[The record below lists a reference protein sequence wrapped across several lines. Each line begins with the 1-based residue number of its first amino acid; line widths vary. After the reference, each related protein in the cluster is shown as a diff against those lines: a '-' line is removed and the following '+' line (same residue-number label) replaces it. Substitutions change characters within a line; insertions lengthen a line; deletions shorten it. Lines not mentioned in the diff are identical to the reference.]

1 MTNLLIRQYFMN
13 AKLKNIIDHLGDDFE
28 KQNLIE
34 RKRRID
40 AQIKDYIDLY
50 TSQVL
55 TSDQEEIVI
64 EMIHHLMTLQSH
76 FSHLINFIRSI
87 NLN

>member
-1 MTNLLIRQYFMN
+1 MN

-34 RKRRID
+34 RKKRID

-50 TSQVL
+50 SSKVL
-55 TSDQEEIVI
+55 TTNQEEIVI
-64 EMIHHLMTLQSH
+64 ETIYHLMTIQSH
-76 FSHLINFIRSI
+76 FSHLINFIRSL

>member
-1 MTNLLIRQYFMN
+1 METKKFILIN
-13 AKLKNIIDHLGDDFE
+13 HLGDDFE

-64 EMIHHLMTLQSH
+64 ETIHHLMTLLSH

>member
-1 MTNLLIRQYFMN
+1 METKKFIL
-13 AKLKNIIDHLGDDFE
+13 IDHLGDDFE

-64 EMIHHLMTLQSH
+64 ETIHHLMTLQSH
-76 FSHLINFIRSI
+76 FSHLINFIQSI